1 MKFKNIS
8 AWALALAGTALGVSS
23 CSEDKLP
30 DFIHSEDRQVTL
42 ETDGY
47 SSTGDAALVVLAANS
62 DWHVTK
68 KDEWIS
74 ISKESGTR
82 GRHNLFITAEPNVSS
97 KSRLGFIE
105 IAMGGK
111 KEQFAV
117 TQHGFEYVFEIDK
130 KEVELDID
138 GNPVTTGANHIKLN
152 TNSKWTVSIAAEY
165 SWLSATPAEGE
176 AGEGEFV
183 ITALENTTGEERTGS
198 VSVCVGD
205 LVEEVSVT
213 QSGTR
218 VSYDNKPL
226 GFTYFADSMDWA
238 TGGNDQVGSVNGE
251 NNKTLP
257 IYSDA
262 NAGIKAE
269 FDKRYIDFN
278 AKGAS
283 VYAAAGYLKFG
294 KSGNQ
299 NAFML
304 KEPLGIDEGK
314 KANVEVS
321 FRFAKNAT
329 DKITLSV
336 AIEGPGSIEGG
347 VNEEMTL
354 SAPLV
359 TIDNTDKNINWQWKN
374 FTVKLKD
381 ITSETKIIIG
391 ETQYIIDGFK
401 TRSGY
406 YRGFIDDIKV
416 TRTAN

>member
-152 TNSKWTVSIAAEY
+152 TNSKWTVSIADEY

-183 ITALENTTGEERTGS
+183 ITALENTTGEARTGN
-198 VSVCVGD
+198 VSVCIGD